1 MLTSNPSPA
10 NLPNSSSTP
19 RPGAP
24 VSPGSPTAAIRPTNA
39 VARNVSFLGSTIE
52 IKGQISG
59 EEDLQID
66 GRVQGPISLQGK
78 RLIAGRTAQLDSEIV
93 AAEIIVYGKV
103 TGNLLADDRIEIK
116 KDASVI
122 GDITSQRVMIED
134 GAHFKGSVEID
145 RGKTAAAVESESLR
159 APAAVGSI

>member
-1 MLTSNPSPA
+1 MLTSNPSPG
-10 NLPNSSSTP
+10 NLTNSSTTP
-19 RPGAP
+19 RPGAAVTP
-24 VSPGSPTAAIRPTNA
+24 ASPTAATRATNA
-39 VARNVSFLGSTIE
+39 VARNVSFLGSTME

-59 EEDLQID
+59 DEDLQID

-93 AAEIIVYGKV
+93 AAEVIVYGKV

-145 RGKTAAAVESESLR
+145 RGKSTAGVEAESLR
-159 APAAVGSI
+159 APATVGSI

>member
-1 MLTSNPSPA
+1 MLTSNPSPG
-10 NLPNSSSTP
+10 NLTNSSSTP
-19 RPGAP
+19 RPGTPATP
-24 VSPGSPTAAIRPTNA
+24 ASSTAAVRPPNA
-39 VARNVSFLGSTIE
+39 VARNVSFLGATME

-59 EEDLQID
+59 DEDLQID

-78 RLIAGRTAQLDSEIV
+78 RLIAGRTAQLTSEIV
-93 AAEIIVYGKV
+93 AAEVIVYGKV

-145 RGKTAAAVESESLR
+145 RGKTSAAVEPEGLR
-159 APAAVGSI
+159 TPAAVGSF

>member
-1 MLTSNPSPA
+1 MLTSNPSPG
-10 NLPNSSSTP
+10 NLPNSASTP

-24 VSPGSPTAAIRPTNA
+24 GTPAGSTAGIRPTNPT
-39 VARNVSFLGSTIE
+39 ARNVSFLGPTME
-52 IKGQISG
+52 INGQISG
-59 EEDLQID
+59 DEDLQID

-78 RLIAGRTAQLDSEIV
+78 RLIAGRTAQLTSEII
-93 AAEIIVYGKV
+93 AAEVIVYGKV

-134 GAHFKGSVEID
+134 GAHFKGSVEIE
-145 RGKTAAAVESESLR
+145 RGKSQAAEESESLR

>member
-1 MLTSNPSPA
+1 MLTSNPSSG
-10 NLPNSSSTP
+10 NLTNSSSTP
-19 RPGAP
+19 RPGSP
-24 VSPGSPTAAIRPTNA
+24 VTPAGSSAGIRPANPA
-39 VARNVSFLGSTIE
+39 ARNVSFLGSTME

-59 EEDLQID
+59 DEDLQID

-78 RLIAGRTAQLDSEIV
+78 RLIAGRTAQLNSEIV
-93 AAEIIVYGKV
+93 AAEVIVYGKV
-103 TGNLLADDRIEIK
+103 TGNLLADERIEIK

-145 RGKTAAAVESESLR
+145 RGKTQAAEGSESLR
-159 APAAVGSI
+159 EPAAVGSF

>member
-1 MLTSNPSPA
+1 MLTSNPSPP
-10 NLPNSSSTP
+10 NLLNSSSTP

-24 VSPGSPTAAIRPTNA
+24 VTPASPTAAIRPTTA
-39 VARNVSFLGSTIE
+39 VARNVSFLGSTME

-78 RLIAGRTAQLDSEIV
+78 RLIAGRTAQLNSEIV
-93 AAEIIVYGKV
+93 AAEVIVYGKV
-103 TGNLLADDRIEIK
+103 TGNLLADERIEIK

-145 RGKTAAAVESESLR
+145 RGKPQAAGEVESLR

>member
-1 MLTSNPSPA
+1 MLTSNPSPP
-10 NLPNSSSTP
+10 NLLNSSSTP

-24 VSPGSPTAAIRPTNA
+24 VTPASPTAAIRPTTA
-39 VARNVSFLGSTIE
+39 VARNVSFLGSTME

-78 RLIAGRTAQLDSEIV
+78 RLIAGRTAQLTSEIV
-93 AAEIIVYGKV
+93 AAEVIVYGKV
-103 TGNLLADDRIEIK
+103 TGNLLADERIEIK

-145 RGKTAAAVESESLR
+145 RGKTPAAVESESLR
-159 APAAVGSI
+159 APTAVGSI

>member
-1 MLTSNPSPA
+1 MLTSNPSPG
-10 NLPNSSSTP
+10 NLTYSSSTP

-24 VSPGSPTAAIRPTNA
+24 VTPSSPTAAIRPANA
-39 VARNVSFLGSTIE
+39 VARNVSFLGPTME

-59 EEDLQID
+59 DEDLQID

-78 RLIAGRTAQLDSEIV
+78 RLIAGRTAQLASEIV
-93 AAEIIVYGKV
+93 AAEVIVYGKV

-145 RGKTAAAVESESLR
+145 RGKTAAAAEPEGLH
-159 APAAVGSI
+159 APVAVGSI